1 MSFVSAPARP
11 RGRAR
16 TIAAFATAAVL
27 AAVAVSAATPAQ
39 RVDAAGTLSCDQD
52 TLYATGAAGQ
62 FVAIDLT
69 TRAVTDV
76 VPGTASP
83 FAPANNGLGVARNG
97 VEAFA
102 FTNGAANGSSNVLAR
117 YAASTS
123 TVSTVRAANPA
134 GAPASTL
141 RGAVD
146 PVTGLY
152 YYATGGD
159 PATIAA
165 YDPRTGTRVGDVGR
179 VPGLQ
184 AGNGD
189 FAFSTQGLLF
199 IVASNAVYR
208 LDAEKVP
215 TTPGTDL
222 LPASKLTDLPSGTNS
237 PGIAFSSDGY
247 LYVSTGLTIIKLDPS
262 SGLEVSRFTTTAPGG
277 LASYT
282 DLASCN
288 YANTL
293 TGKSDVQGRW
303 KAGDQFALAVTG
315 GGLAAPSTAT
325 TSGSA
330 TGVQAQKAGAA
341 LAIPARTYTVSQTA
355 GNATT
360 RLADYSTTWSC
371 VDVNSGRRLADGT
384 GGTASLVFPAAT
396 TADGTDVDCTFV
408 NTVAAV
414 TASASD
420 DSGSTATGTALSV
433 PAPGVLANDA
443 GTDLTVTSS
452 TQPAHGTATVAPD
465 GAWTYEPAKGSSG
478 SDSFTYT
485 TTDGAGGTS
494 TSTVL
499 VTVTPTSGDDAAT
512 ARAGEA
518 LVVGAEQG
526 VLANDAGSGL
536 VASVASGPEH
546 GSLVLGADG
555 SYRYVPAKGF
565 SGSDSFRY
573 TATDASGATST
584 SSVAI
589 TVVPVAADD
598 AVQAV
603 SGRPATLT
611 GAQLTA
617 NDAGRDLTV
626 TGASAPT
633 HGTTRVTP
641 EGDVVYA
648 PRADFSGTDTFEV
661 TVTDASGRSS
671 TSTVTV
677 TVAPRAVDDVA
688 TAVAGTPLDVPAG
701 RGLLANDD
709 GSRELTA
716 ALGTAPAHGTVVVSP
731 DGAFSYVPADSW
743 SGTDTFGYVLT
754 DASGGTSTGTVTV
767 TVVPTAGD
775 DEVTTDAG
783 GAAHLDAPGVLAD
796 DRGTGLTAAITTA
809 PQHGT
814 ATLSPDGTLDYVPAA
829 GWSGGDTIG
838 YRVTD
843 ASGGTATATVTLTV
857 RPVAVDDKVLTDAD
871 RAVTTEAP
879 GLLANDLGA
888 DLRVTDHG
896 EPRHGAVTVDADGR
910 WTYVPDA
917 GTSGTDSFPYRVT
930 DASGRTADAVA
941 WIIVGDLAVADR
953 GTATAGRR
961 LEVGAA
967 EGLLSNDRGTG
978 LWAALDAPGRHGT
991 AEVQRDGSWSY
1002 VPAEGFSGTDEFTY
1016 RTTDAEGQVR
1026 TGVVTVVVLPDA
1038 VDDTTATRAGETVVV
1053 DAPGVLGNDHGTD
1066 LTAELVDAPA
1076 HGTAVIGAGGR
1087 TSYTPD
1093 AGTTGTDVLT
1103 YRVTDREG
1111 RTDVATVTVH
1121 VGPIVVDDAPEGGT
1135 VEGEPLVVPADRGV
1149 LANDR
1154 GTDLTPVVTREP
1166 QHGTMT
1172 MDPDGSYTYTP
1183 RPGSSG
1189 RDEIGYEVTDG
1200 TGQKGTGTITIVVAP
1215 RAVDD
1220 VASTVAGRAA
1230 SVAAPGV
1237 LGNDRGTGLAVT
1249 GVTPAAH
1256 GTVAIAP
1263 DGAFDYL
1270 PAPGWSGDDV
1280 VTYTVTD
1287 RDGGTATATVTVT
1300 VAPVAVP
1307 DLFATEAGTALEVPS
1322 GGLTGNDLGSD
1333 LRVTRVG
1340 DASTGTVT
1348 VRADGGLRYEPATG
1362 ASGTDAFPYE
1372 VTDASGRTATS
1383 TVTVVVGARA
1393 TDDAGSTRAG
1403 EVLEVGAADGLLAN
1417 DAGTGLTAA
1426 LDAGPQHGTVEVAGD
1441 GSWSYRPEAG
1451 TSGRDVFTYTATDR
1465 EGQVRTGV
1473 VTVTVLPRAVD
1484 DAATTPAGRA
1494 VTLASPGATDNDLG
1508 TELRVTATGEAEHGA
1523 VTVEG
1528 GAVRYVPADGWSGID
1543 RFDYT
1548 VTDRAGGTA
1557 TATVTVTVGV
1567 VATDDAATTLTG
1579 RSMWLDPVSGV
1590 LGDDLG
1596 DRLSARL
1603 GEGPRHGSVELAA
1616 DGSYSYLPV
1625 DGFTGTDP
1633 FTYVATDAAGQQ
1645 ATATVTITVLG
1656 AATATDDT
1664 VRGETGRPVTVDV
1677 TANDEPTEG
1686 ASFDRGTVVL
1696 VDPATRDGVT
1706 TLDVPGRGTWTVV
1719 DGEVTFTPADGS
1731 TADASVRYRVTD
1743 STGATVEA
1751 SVTVDYPVVLSTAQL
1766 AFTGGASV
1774 LGIAALAMLGVAAGL
1789 LLARRGQGP
1798 VGVRRRSGQQ

>member
-1 MSFVSAPARP
+1 MSFLSAPERP

-27 AAVAVSAATPAQ
+27 AAVAVSAATPVQ
-39 RVDAAGTLSCDQD
+39 RVDAAGTLSCDQN

-69 TRAVTDV
+69 TQGVTDV
-76 VPGTASP
+76 VPGTANP
-83 FAPANNGLGVARNG
+83 FAPANNGLGVGRNG
-97 VEAFA
+97 LEAFA
-102 FTNGAANGSSNVLAR
+102 FTNGTANGATNVLAR
-117 YAASTS
+117 YTS
-123 TVSTVRAANPA
+123 ATGTVATVPDANPA

-141 RGAVD
+141 RGAVN
-146 PVTGLY
+146 PVTGIY

-159 PATIAA
+159 PAMIAA
-165 YDPRTGTRVGDVGR
+165 YDPRTGTRIGTVGR

-199 IVASNAVYR
+199 VVASNAVYR
-208 LDAEKVP
+208 LDTETVP
-215 TTPGTDL
+215 STPGTGL
-222 LPASKLTDLPSGTNS
+222 LPATKLADLPTGTNS

-247 LYVSTGLTIIKLDPS
+247 LYVSTGLTIIKLDSS
-262 SGLEVSRFTTTAPGG
+262 SGREVNRFTTTAPSGV
-277 LASYT
+277 ASYT

-293 TGKSDVQGRW
+293 TGKADVRGRW

-315 GGLAAPSTAT
+315 GQLASPSTAT

-330 TGVQAQKAGAA
+330 TGVQPQKAGAA
-341 LAIPARTYTVSQTA
+341 LAIPARTYTVAQTA

-371 VDVNSGRRLADGT
+371 VDVTSGRRLADGA
-384 GGTASLVFPAAT
+384 GSTASLLFPAAT

-420 DSGSTATGTALSV
+420 DAGSTTAGTALRV
-433 PAPGVLANDA
+433 AAPGVLANDA

-452 TQPAHGTATVAPD
+452 TQPGHGTATVGPD
-465 GAWTYEPAKGSSG
+465 GAWRYAPAAGFSG
-478 SDSFTYT
+478 TDSFTYT

-499 VTVTPTSGDDAAT
+499 VTVTPTSGDDTAT

-526 VLANDAGSGL
+526 VLVNDSGSGL
-536 VASVASGPEH
+536 AASVASGPEH
-546 GSLVLGADG
+546 GSLVLGRDG
-555 SYRYVPAKGF
+555 SYRYVPAAGF

-573 TATDASGATST
+573 TATDATGASTTST
-584 SSVAI
+584 VAI

-603 SGRPATLT
+603 SGQPVTIP
-611 GAQLTA
+611 GAQLTS
-617 NDAGRDLTV
+617 NDAGSGLVV
-626 TGASAPT
+626 TGASAPS

-641 EGDVVYA
+641 DGDVAYV
-648 PRADFSGTDTFEV
+648 PSADSSGTDTFEV
-661 TVTDASGRSS
+661 TVTDASGRTS

-677 TVAPRAVDDVA
+677 TVAPRAVDDTA
-688 TAVAGTPLDVPAG
+688 TALAGTPLDVPAG
-701 RGLLANDD
+701 RGLLANDV

-716 ALGTAPAHGTVVVSP
+716 ALGTAPAHGTVIVSR
-731 DGAFSYVPADSW
+731 DGAFSYVPADGW
-743 SGTDTFGYVLT
+743 SGPDSFTYLLT
-754 DASGGTSTGTVTV
+754 DPSGGTGTGTVVV
-767 TVVPTAGD
+767 TVAPSADD
-775 DEVTTDAG
+775 DELAIDAG
-783 GAAHLDAPGVLAD
+783 GTAHLDAPGVLRD
-796 DRGTGLTAAITTA
+796 DRGTGLTAAIETG
-809 PQHGT
+809 PRHGT
-814 ATLSPDGTLDYVPAA
+814 ATLAPDGTFDYVPAA
-829 GWSGGDTIG
+829 GWSGDDTVA

-843 ASGGTATATVTLTV
+843 ASGGTATATVTVTV

-879 GLLANDLGA
+879 GLLANDLGT

-896 EPRHGAVTVDADGR
+896 EPRQGTVTVDADGR

-917 GTSGTDSFPYRVT
+917 GTSGTDSFTYQVT

-941 WIIVGDLAVADR
+941 WIVVGDLAVADR

-967 EGLLSNDRGTG
+967 EGLLANDRGTG
-978 LWAALDAPGRHGT
+978 LWAALDAPARHGT
-991 AEVQRDGSWSY
+991 AEVQRDGAWSY
-1002 VPAEGFSGTDEFTY
+1002 VPEEGFSGTDEFTY
-1016 RTTDAEGQVR
+1016 TTTDAEGQAR
-1026 TGVVTVVVLPDA
+1026 TGIVTVVVVPVA
-1038 VDDTTATRAGETVVV
+1038 VDDTAATRAGETVVV
-1053 DAPGVLGNDHGTD
+1053 AAPGVLGNDRGTG

-1076 HGTAVIGAGGR
+1076 SGTAVIGAGGR
-1087 TSYTPD
+1087 FEYTP
-1093 AGTTGTDVLT
+1093 AEGSTGTDSLT

-1154 GTDLTPVVTREP
+1154 GTGLTAVVTRQP
-1166 QHGTMT
+1166 QRGTVT
-1172 MDPDGSYTYTP
+1172 MGRDGSYAYTP
-1183 RPGSSG
+1183 QPGTSG
-1189 RDEIGYEVTDG
+1189 RDDFGYEVTDG
-1200 TGQKGTGTITIVVAP
+1200 AGQKGTGTVTIVVAP

-1220 VASTVAGRAA
+1220 DASTVAGRAA

-1237 LGNDRGTGLAVT
+1237 LGNDRGTGLTVT

-1256 GTVAIAP
+1256 GTVTIAA

-1280 VTYTVTD
+1280 VSYTVTD
-1287 RDGGTATATVTVT
+1287 RDGGTATATVTVA

-1307 DLFATEAGTALEVPS
+1307 DLFALEADAVLAVPAS
-1322 GGLTGNDLGSD
+1322 GLVGNDLGTD

-1340 DASTGTVT
+1340 DARSGVVT
-1348 VRADGGLRYEPATG
+1348 VQADGTLRYVPAAGT
-1362 ASGTDAFPYE
+1362 SGTDAFGYE

-1383 TVTVVVGARA
+1383 TVTIVVGARA
-1393 TDDAGSTRAG
+1393 ADDAGSTRAG
-1403 EVLEVGAADGLLAN
+1403 EVLVVEAAEGLLAN
-1417 DAGTGLTAA
+1417 DSGTGLTAE
-1426 LDAGPQHGTVEVAGD
+1426 LDAAPQHGTVEVSRD
-1441 GSWSYRPEAG
+1441 GSWRYVPGKGFSG
-1451 TSGRDVFTYTATDR
+1451 TDAFTYTATDR

-1473 VTVTVLPRAVD
+1473 VDVTVLPTAVD
-1484 DAATTPAGRA
+1484 DAATTTAGRPL
-1494 VTLASPGATDNDLG
+1494 VLATPGVAGNDLG
-1508 TELRVTATGEAEHGA
+1508 TDLRVTATGVAEHGA
-1523 VTVEG
+1523 VVVEG
-1528 GAVRYVPADGWSGID
+1528 GAVRYVPADGFSGTD
-1543 RFDYT
+1543 RFGYT

-1567 VATDDAATTLTG
+1567 VATDHAATTVAG
-1579 RSMWLDPVSGV
+1579 RALRVDATAGV
-1590 LGDDLG
+1590 LADDLG
-1596 DRLSARL
+1596 DRLTATL

-1616 DGSYSYLPV
+1616 DGSWTYLPA
-1625 DGFTGTDP
+1625 DGFAGTDSYA
-1633 FTYVATDAAGQQ
+1633 YVATDATGQQ
-1645 ATATVTITVLG
+1645 ATATVTITVLR

-1664 VRGETGRPVTVDV
+1664 ARGEAGRPVTVDV
-1677 TANDEPTEG
+1677 TANDQPTEG
-1686 ASFDRGTVVL
+1686 ATFDRGTVVI

-1706 TLDVPGRGTWTVV
+1706 TLDVPGRGTWSVV
-1719 DGEVTFTPADGS
+1719 DGRVTFTPVEGASGDV
-1731 TADASVRYRVTD
+1731 SVRYRVTD
-1743 STGATVEA
+1743 STGTTVEA
-1751 SVTVDYPVVLSTAQL
+1751 TVTVDHPVVLTTAQL

-1774 LGIAALAMLGVAAGL
+1774 LGIAALAMLGAAVGL
-1789 LLARRGQGP
+1789 LLARRGRGP